1 MTAGPKGDRFG
12 IVVAFIDVT
21 DQSFKTQT
29 LIFDVNPVRKR
40 KELICVREGSLTI
53 NFTQL
58 SVQYPPKYCAICLVE
73 IGQR

>member
-1 MTAGPKGDRFG
+1 LPVTVVCQEKVTKMTAGPKGDRFG

-40 KELICVREGSLTI
+40 KELICVREGS
-53 NFTQL
+53 
-58 SVQYPPKYCAICLVE
+58 
-73 IGQR
+73 

>member
-40 KELICVREGSLTI
+40 KELICVREGS
-53 NFTQL
+53 
-58 SVQYPPKYCAICLVE
+58 
-73 IGQR
+73 

>member
-1 MTAGPKGDRFG
+1 MPITIVCQEKVTKMTAGPKGNQFG

-40 KELICVREGSLTI
+40 KELICVREG
-53 NFTQL
+53 
-58 SVQYPPKYCAICLVE
+58 
-73 IGQR
+73 R